1 LKEIK
6 KYLTSQTS
14 IAPLAVFR
22 VLFGFI
28 MLVSIIRFAA
38 KGWIYDLYIQPDY
51 FFTYLGFD
59 WVMPL
64 GELGMYALFT
74 IMGLAALCIMLGYYY
89 RAAIVLFFLAFTYV
103 ELIDKTNYLN
113 HYYFVSIISFLLM
126 FVPAHRS
133 FSLDL
138 LRHPEWK
145 LDNIPAW
152 TINIFKL
159 QLGIVYF
166 FAGVA
171 KLNPDWLLYA
181 MPMKIW
187 LPANAHLPLIGW
199 LFNYEI
205 TAFVFSWAGA
215 LYDLTIVFFLLYK
228 PTRKIAYASVILFH
242 MLTYFLFQIGMFPFI
257 MILSTL
263 IFFSAEFHENLVD
276 IVRKI
281 WSSLRSYFF
290 NKQSGLQDQ
299 PITGNTGNLSIQRNT
314 SAVIAVILVI
324 HFLLQVLLPLRFALY
339 PGNVFWTEQ
348 GYRFS
353 WRVML
358 MEKAGYTVFQVRNP
372 KTNKTWEVSNWEHLT
387 ENQEKMMSTQPD
399 MILQFAHYLENQ
411 YREQGIEEVE
421 IRAKSYVTLNGRRSR
436 LMVNPDTDLTEIKRG
451 LAHKDWILP
460 YNRKE
465 KSWFSNSK

>member
-1 LKEIK
+1 MKEIK
-6 KYLTSQTS
+6 KYLTSQSS
-14 IAPLAVFR
+14 IAPLAMFR

-28 MLVSIIRFAA
+28 MLVSTIRFAA
-38 KGWIYDLYIQPDY
+38 MGWIYDLYIRPDF
-51 FFTYLGFD
+51 FFTYFGFD

-64 GELGMYALFT
+64 GEAGMYILFAV
-74 IMGLAALCIMLGYYY
+74 MGLAALCIMLGYYY
-89 RAAIVLFFLAFTYV
+89 RVAIVVFFLTFTYV

-133 FSLDL
+133 FSLDV
-138 LRHPEWK
+138 LRHSEWK
-145 LDNIPAW
+145 LDNVPTW

-171 KLNPDWLLYA
+171 KLNHDWLLNA

-187 LPANAHLPLIGW
+187 LPANAHLPIIGW

-205 TAFVFSWAGA
+205 TAYAFSWAGA

-228 PTRKIAYASVILFH
+228 PTRRLAYASVIVFH

-263 IFFSAEFHENLVD
+263 IFFSAEFHENL
-276 IVRKI
+276 IEKAKKL
-281 WSSLRSYFF
+281 WSSLRPEFL
-290 NKQSGLQDQ
+290 KQNQSV
-299 PITGNTGNLSIQRNT
+299 TSHTKNLSIQRST
-314 SAVIAVILVI
+314 STVIAVILVL
-324 HFLLQVLLPLRFALY
+324 HFLLQILLPLRFALY

-372 KTNKTWEVSNWEHLT
+372 KTDKSWEVSNWDYLT
-387 ENQEKMMSTQPD
+387 ENQEKMMATQPD
-399 MILQFAHYLENQ
+399 MILQFAHYLEDQ
-411 YREQGIEEVE
+411 YQQQGIEDVE
-421 IRAKSYVTLNGRRSR
+421 ITAESRVTLNGRRSR
-436 LMVNPDTDLTEIKRG
+436 LMVDPDVDLTEIKRG
-451 LAHKDWILP
+451 FTHKDWILP
-460 YNRKE
+460 YTGTE
-465 KSWFSNSK
+465 KSWFSSSK